1 MLGWVLGRVG
11 DAGHTGG
18 RRGDSLAKNARV
30 ILQGNKVRALDD
42 RRLNRPRATVPAD
55 AKLVLELVP
64 GPELSRIEVEF
75 SDVNEDEKSAACRV
89 DESKTAI
96 GRPLF

>member
-1 MLGWVLGRVG
+1 MLDWVLGRVG

-42 RRLNRPRATVPAD
+42 RRLTDLCQWPLRVKRQ
-55 AKLVLELVP
+55 K
-64 GPELSRIEVEF
+64 GSGFSPE
-75 SDVNEDEKSAACRV
+75 A
-89 DESKTAI
+89 
-96 GRPLF
+96 PLD